1 MILWKASDLKK
12 VFVKWSHGTL
22 YNRLESLDI
31 KDNSLFIVKNETTG
45 NSLYNYKAVC
55 VLKEQYLKE
64 FTSNTEE
71 ERNIIDKTIVKY
83 MSSKSS
89 VENSSDTEKV
99 ESEKKCDV
107 DKNDNVDTLDNNSK
121 INDVILTY
129 INKNYIPVTTHKEIT
144 SNLQKQID
152 ILKIQLEKETA
163 NNEKLVDTI
172 KLREQKDAVIE
183 QQKLIQLQDN
193 IKLIQEPTEQQEQK
207 GGLVA
212 WFKDLKKYI

>member
-1 MILWKASDLKK
+1 MELLKASDLKK
-12 VFVKWSHGTL
+12 IFVKWSHGTL

-45 NSLYNYKAVC
+45 NVLYNHKAID

-71 ERNIIDKTIVKY
+71 ERNNIDKVIDEY
-83 MSSKSS
+83 LSSKSNID
-89 VENSSDTEKV
+89 NSKG
-99 ESEKKCDV
+99 KCHKNLKNIIDN
-107 DKNDNVDTLDNNSK
+107 DKSDNVDTIDKNND
-121 INDVILTY
+121 INDVIFTY
-129 INKNYIPVTTHKEIT
+129 INKNYIPVVAHKEIT

-152 ILKIQLEKETA
+152 TLKIQLEKETA

-193 IKLIQEPTEQQEQK
+193 IKLIEEPREQQEQK